1 MKDILLKR
9 SPNFEERKRRKIKYI
24 LIHYTNLSSTKES
37 LKHLVDKKNKV
48 SSHYLVDPQGKIY
61 SLVEEKNIAW
71 HAGISNWKKD
81 KNLNKNSIGI
91 ELQNTGLAGNYEK
104 FSNMQILALV
114 KLIKMIQLKY
124 RVLNSNV
131 LGHSDISPDRKI
143 DPGPK
148 FPWRRLYNRGIGI
161 MPKLLETKSTQ
172 NISPKQIK
180 NLQVLLK
187 KFGYRLKIN
196 GFMDKQTL
204 LVLYAFQSHYCSS
217 ELKVKGNNLNLPRY
231 LKELIRL
238 QSRSLTVK

>member
-48 SSHYLVDPQGKIY
+48 SSHYLVDPKGKIY

-161 MPKLLETKSTQ
+161 MPKLLESKSTQ

-187 KFGYRLKIN
+187 QFGYRLKIN

-231 LKELIRL
+231 LKELIKL